1 MDLPISKIENQEDN
15 KEQQDTGTAEHVKVI
30 QRWDE
35 YDLKTELLRGIYA
48 NGFEEPSQIQKT
60 AILPILEKRDVI
72 AQAPSGTG
80 KTGTFTIAS
89 LERVDIESNTT
100 QVLILAPTHE
110 LVTQIAGVVSQISNF
125 MDGLRVKTLIGGTS
139 VTDDAFELRNKVP
152 HVIVGSVGRVADM
165 IRRKNIQTKDI
176 KLFVLDEADEMLSGG
191 FLDNIY
197 HMFPT
202 FDEKIQ
208 VAIFSATMPAEILSL
223 TEKFMRNPVKITME
237 AENLNLEGIKQY
249 YVALSNDDQK
259 YETIKDLFGKLS
271 VNQTI
276 IYVNSVN
283 RVIDLYQAMQND
295 GCAVCCI
302 HSNMTSLERKTT
314 LGEFRRGVHRVLI
327 SSNVT
332 ARGIDV
338 QQVSIVINFDVP
350 RCVHTYL
357 HRIGR
362 SGRWGRKGVAINFV
376 TKDDIG
382 DMKRI
387 ESHYKSSIEE
397 LPSAFD
403 QSLQS

>member
-1 MDLPISKIENQEDN
+1 MDLPISKAENQEDV
-15 KEQQDTGTAEHVKVI
+15 KEHQHTAPEDVKVI
-30 QRWDE
+30 NRWDE

-60 AILPILEKRDVI
+60 AILPILEKRDLI

-89 LERVDIESNTT
+89 LERIDIESNTT

-125 MDGLRVKTLIGGTS
+125 MEGLRVKTLIGGTS

-191 FLDNIY
+191 FLENIY

-202 FDEKIQ
+202 FHEQIQ
-208 VAIFSATMPAEILSL
+208 VAIFSATIPSEILSL

-259 YETIKDLFGKLS
+259 YETLKDLFGKLS

-283 RVIDLYQAMQND
+283 RVIDLYKAMQND

-302 HSNMTSLERKTT
+302 HSTMTSSERKTT
-314 LGEFRRGVHRVLI
+314 LSEFRRGVHRVLI

-397 LPSAFD
+397 LPSAFE
-403 QSLQS
+403 QSLQG

>member
-1 MDLPISKIENQEDN
+1 MDLTISQTENSGDNEKQQEN
-15 KEQQDTGTAEHVKVI
+15 VAIKVI
-30 QRWDE
+30 NRWDE
-35 YDLKTELLRGIYA
+35 YDLKTDLLRGIYA

-60 AILPILEKRDVI
+60 AILPIIEKRDLI

-100 QVLILAPTHE
+100 QILILAPTHE

-125 MDGLRVKTLIGGTS
+125 MEGLRVKTLIGGTS
-139 VTDDAFELRNKVP
+139 VTDDAFELRNNVP
-152 HVIVGSVGRVADM
+152 HVVVGSVGRVADM
-165 IRRKNIQTKDI
+165 IRRKHIQTRDI

-191 FLDNIY
+191 FLENIY
-197 HMFPT
+197 NMFPT
-202 FDEKIQ
+202 FHENIQ
-208 VAIFSATMPAEILSL
+208 VAIFSATMPGEILGL

-283 RVIDLYQAMQND
+283 RVIDLYKAMKND

-302 HSNMTSLERKTT
+302 HSTMTSQERKET
-314 LGEFRRGVHRVLI
+314 LSEFRRGVHRVLI

-376 TKDDIG
+376 TRDDIG
-382 DMKRI
+382 DMKKI
-387 ESHYKSSIEE
+387 ETHYKSTIEE
-397 LPSAFD
+397 LPGAFD
-403 QSLQS
+403 QSLQG